1 MKSLFSDHINVSAR
15 VMDLE
20 LKRQNIVAT
29 NLANMKT
36 PGYKAL
42 RFKFE
47 KQLQAE
53 LELDKQQRMT
63 TTNSNHLPNDFNPA
77 NFKGD
82 WHKPLE
88 FKPEPIRGK
97 DKVDLDKE
105 MVIQGK
111 TAMRY
116 QTLAT
121 VLKKNFSGLKGIIM
135 KGAK

>member
-1 MKSLFSDHINVSAR
+1 MKSLFSDHINISAK

-20 LKRQNIVAT
+20 LERQNIVAS
-29 NLANMKT
+29 NLANIKT

-42 RFKFE
+42 RFSFE
-47 KQLQAE
+47 KELQAA
-53 LELDKQQRMT
+53 LRLDQQGQMT
-63 TTNSNHLPNDFNPA
+63 TTDKSHLPTKFSPA
-77 NFKGD
+77 NFNGD
-82 WHKPLE
+82 WSQQFQTEK
-88 FKPEPIRGK
+88 IRGK

-105 MVIQGK
+105 MVIQAK

-116 QTLAT
+116 QTLAS